1 MKPTEIIYKKPR
13 EGKTTELIKRC
24 AENGGYIVCATSMR
38 VRHTYEMAKDL
49 GYKIPYPLTFDEL
62 LEKRYYPQGVKK
74 VYIDDAMELIQKNAN
89 GLEVEAVA
97 IDDLSDVIKKMKQ
110 EEIQCRKEN

>member
-1 MKPTEIIYKKPR
+1 MKPIEVIYKKPR

-24 AENGGYIVCATSMR
+24 AENGGYIVSATQTR
-38 VRHTYEMAKDL
+38 AKFVFRFAKDL

-74 VYIDDAMELIQKNAN
+74 IYIDDTMELIQKIAR

-97 IDDLSDVIKKMKQ
+97 IDDLSDMIEKMKR
-110 EEIQCRKEN
+110 EGN